1 MQLYKKRDHWW
12 CHGTDW
18 RGKRWWKSTR
28 IKIEDDPA
36 GRLAKRVAKKIAVDR
51 LLRPEDPEAF
61 TLRQALDMLAAHK
74 IRTKRSEATMEILR
88 TKGRHLFRHL
98 GPNVNLNTFS
108 LADAERYMDL
118 RTAEG
123 VGLHTVEKEFR
134 ELRGAC
140 RLGHKHKLYTGD
152 ATQWWPDALRNVYTP
167 RDRWLTLEE
176 FRRLRMAAFIGRRDH
191 LDAYVYTG
199 ATYSELYRIRAEHVV
214 GDRVFIDGTKT
225 KHRKRW
231 VPIHASIALMMARL
245 VATSDG
251 GQLFRPWLSQNMGK
265 SLGRWCVKA
274 GIERVSAND
283 LRRTFA
289 SWMASA
295 GVPSLH
301 VSRLM
306 GHAKESAMV
315 ARVYAQL
322 SDQSTRDA
330 IDAMPGI
337 LSEKKRKAE

>member
-1 MQLYKKRDHWW
+1 MQLYKKRDRWW
-12 CHGTDW
+12 VHGTDW

-28 IKIEDDPA
+28 IKVEDDPA
-36 GRLAKRVAKKIAVDR
+36 GRLAKRAAKKIAAEQ
-51 LLRPEDPEAF
+51 LLRPEEAPR
-61 TLRQALDMLAAHK
+61 LALGEALEMLAAHK
-74 IRTKRSEATMEILR
+74 IRNGRSEATMEILR
-88 TKGRHLFRHL
+88 EKGGQLLRVL
-98 GPNVNLNTFS
+98 GVTRDLNAFTLS
-108 LADAERYMDL
+108 DAEAYVDR
-118 RTAEG
+118 RVAEG
-123 VGLHTVEKEFR
+123 VSLHTVEKEFR

-140 RLGHKHKLYTGD
+140 RLAHKHGMFTGD
-152 ATQWWPDALRNVYTP
+152 VSRVWPDVLSNVYIP

-231 VPIHASIALMMARL
+231 VPIHASIAPMMARL
-245 VATSDG
+245 VATSGG

-265 SLGRWCVKA
+265 SLARWCIKA
-274 GIERVSAND
+274 GIERVCAND